1 MKPWTPAV
9 GAWRLCLVDGPVP
22 LPELPAPWDLLA
34 QLLPP
39 IFDSWRPSTRGDPA
53 SAQRCLALLEE
64 HLEELQILMEEHPH
78 NPAHGE
84 LAQALT
90 AEDQEQAYHAL
101 PRTLRY
107 GLSPTPTPAQWA
119 VLRTRGQSVV
129 ANSHRVWASQRL
141 EEELPRVLE
150 RMQEQVQDLGRLSRA
165 LELGLGQLGRGSD
178 RTPGAW
184 QSEPIQGLER
194 AGALLRDNPSIRA
207 LVDVLGRQA
216 QGGPQRPGPSPIPMG
231 PSEVRGLEL
240 GRELS
245 RVLAAE
251 LSWLADPDTEYVFWH
266 RYLTGQLMQLEM
278 DQELI
283 RARDHSRVPVGQ
295 GRGPI
300 LLLLDTSGSMRGE
313 PELLA
318 KALTLA
324 VLRLALT
331 QKRRCLLVAFGA
343 GRQLRTADLCEHTD
357 PALAELLGGRFAGG
371 TDPLQAIQAA
381 LDLGAENAD
390 LFMVSDGQ
398 FVVQPAL
405 TERLSQAEQSKGM
418 RCFGLLVG
426 QGKRPG
432 FGTWWRWAG
441 SLSEGAAE
449 SLSTAEPAVVP

>member
-1 MKPWTPAV
+1 MKPWTPAL
-9 GAWRLCLVDGPVP
+9 GAWRLYLVDGPAP
-22 LPELPAPWDLLA
+22 LPELPAPWGLLG

-39 IFDSWRPSTRGDPA
+39 IFDAWRFSTRSNPVA
-53 SAQRCLALLEE
+53 AQRCLALLEE
-64 HLEELQILMEEHPH
+64 HLEELQILMEEHPS

-84 LAQALT
+84 LAQALA
-90 AEDQEQAYHAL
+90 AEEQEQAYYAL

-107 GLSPTPTPAQWA
+107 GLSPTPTAAQWA
-119 VLRTRGQSVV
+119 VLCTRGQSMV
-129 ANSHRVWASQRL
+129 ANSHRTWGAQIL
-141 EEELPRVLE
+141 QDELPRVLE
-150 RMQEQVQDLGRLSRA
+150 RLQAQVQDLGRLSRV

-184 QSEPIQGLER
+184 QSGSIQGLER
-194 AGALLRDNPSIRA
+194 AGALLRDNTSIQA
-207 LVDVLGRQA
+207 LVQVLGRQA
-216 QGGPQRPGPSPIPMG
+216 DGGPQRPGPAPIPMG
-231 PSEVRGLEL
+231 PSQVRGLEL

-245 RVLAAE
+245 RVLPAE
-251 LSWLADPDTEYVFWH
+251 LGWLADPDTEVVFWH
-266 RYLTGQLMQLEM
+266 RYSTGQLMQLEM

-283 RARDHSRVPVGQ
+283 LARDPSRVSVGQ

-300 LLLLDTSGSMRGE
+300 VLLLDTSGSMRGE

-343 GRQLRTADLCEHTD
+343 GRQLRTADLCDHTD

-381 LDLGAENAD
+381 LELGAENAD

-405 TERLSQAEQSKGM
+405 RERLTHAEQSRGM

-426 QGKRPG
+426 QGKGPA
-432 FGTWWRWAG
+432 FGTWWRWVG
-441 SLSEGAAE
+441 SLAHGGV
-449 SLSTAEPAVVP
+449 EPIQT

>member
-1 MKPWTPAV
+1 MKPWTPAL

-22 LPELPAPWDLLA
+22 LPVLPAPWDLLA

-39 IFDSWRPSTRGDPA
+39 IFDVWRPSTRTDPA
-53 SAQRCLALLEE
+53 STQQCLSLLEE
-64 HLEELQILMEEHPH
+64 HLEELLILMEEHPN
-78 NPAHGE
+78 NPVHGA
-84 LAQALT
+84 LAQAL
-90 AEDQEQAYHAL
+90 ASGEQEQAYHAL

-129 ANSHRVWASQRL
+129 ANSHRAWASEKLR
-141 EEELPRVLE
+141 EELPRVLK
-150 RMQEQVQDLGRLSRA
+150 RLQEQVQDLGRLSRA

-184 QSEPIQGLER
+184 QSGPIEGLER
-194 AGALLRDNPSIRA
+194 AGALLRDNPSIQS
-207 LVDVLGRQA
+207 LVQALGRQSL
-216 QGGPQRPGPSPIPMG
+216 GGPQRPGPAPIPMG

-251 LSWLADPDTEYVFWH
+251 LSWLADPDTEIVFWH

-278 DQELI
+278 DQELVL
-283 RARDHSRVPVGQ
+283 AKDASRVPVGQ

-300 LLLLDTSGSMRGE
+300 VLLLDTSGSMRGE

-324 VLRLALT
+324 VLRLALI

-343 GRQLRTADLCEHTD
+343 GRQLRTADLCDRAD

-371 TDPLQAIQAA
+371 TDPLQAIGAA

-398 FVVQPAL
+398 FVVQEAL
-405 TERLSQAEQSKGM
+405 TERLNEAEQGRGM

-426 QGKRPG
+426 EGRAPA
-432 FGTWWRWAG
+432 FGSWWRWCG
-441 SLSEGAAE
+441 SLSDGSAE
-449 SLSTAEPAVVP
+449 LLA